1 MSESLAEERLTVVD
15 IAIEARSGGGEGLY
29 TYQTD
34 ALAQE
39 GDAFFVPLGTRS
51 VLGFAVRSYHTSPD
65 DLGFPVSQLRK
76 VHQRIDGL
84 TLPGPICDLMH
95 FVANEYLCS
104 LSVAL
109 GPVSPP
115 GLSDR
120 LVSAWTLIDLAGE
133 DAKLTAAQSE
143 VIQVLRESGGTLYE
157 GAGKKIAAGTLKA
170 LKMLRAKGLVRQSL
184 RLAPSNESRET
195 LGMLQL
201 TPDNDRIERFM
212 EKSARKKPAQALT
225 VMQLQSAE
233 STRLTAAEIKA
244 MCGVTDATV
253 RALVEAGLLE
263 RVEEDAPPP
272 RTPPNPNR
280 AQQIAIDAIVD
291 AVHASRFQP
300 FLLYGVTGSGKT
312 EVYLRA
318 ASEALRQGRQVLYLV
333 PEIALATQAI
343 AHLRERFGRSV
354 AIVHSDLPAKE
365 RLDNW
370 IQIREGRAPVVLG
383 ARSALFAPLSNI
395 GLIIVDEEHE
405 STYKQESS
413 PRYHAKR
420 LAMFLA
426 KKHNAALVL
435 GSATP
440 SVESFYEAEIGSL
453 TQLSLPERAASATL
467 PTVFI
472 DNLADGFK
480 TGAPSM
486 FAQDLQ
492 ERIRGVI
499 DRKQQAIL
507 FLNRRAYSAFLL
519 CRDCGQQFMCPRCAV
534 SLSYSQTDRNLRCH
548 HCGYN
553 TRPPEVCPACNGYRI
568 KPIGAGTEKVE
579 ESVKNLF
586 PDARVARL
594 DRDVAQKRGALE
606 SILTSFRTGD
616 LDILVG
622 TQMIAKGLDFPRV
635 TLVGVIVADTS
646 LNIPDFRASERT
658 FQLLSQVAGRAGRGK
673 IAGNVVIQTFNP
685 LHISVVTAQT
695 HDYVALYEAVKAER
709 RAAKYPPFVRLVNV
723 VLSGT
728 ALGEVKRAAD
738 DAADALHD
746 VDGAFVLGPTS
757 CPLERLQG
765 KWRQHVL
772 VKLPPETNLGLVRD
786 AMLGLKWKNVAM
798 TVDVD
803 PYSLM

>member
-1 MSESLAEERLTVVD
+1 MSEPLADQNLLVVD
-15 IAIEARSGGGEGLY
+15 VAIEARSGGGEAIY
-29 TYQTD
+29 TYQVDT
-34 ALAQE
+34 LAKE

-51 VLGFAVRSYHTSPD
+51 VLGFAVRSYEISPA
-65 DLGFPVSQLRK
+65 DLGFPASQLRK
-76 VHQRIDGL
+76 VLQRIDGL
-84 TLPGPICDLMH
+84 TLPTPICELMH
-95 FVANEYLCS
+95 YVSEEYLCP

-120 LVSAWTLIDLAGE
+120 LVSAWTLADLA
-133 DAKLTAAQSE
+133 DDTKLSAAQNE
-143 VIQVLRESGGTLYE
+143 VIQVLRESGGTLYG
-157 GAGKKIAAGTLKA
+157 GAGKKVSAGTLKA
-170 LKMLRAKGLVRQSL
+170 LKMLRAKGIVRQSL
-184 RLAPSNESRET
+184 RIAPSAESRMT
-195 LGMLQL
+195 SGMLRL
-201 TPDNDRIERFM
+201 TPDSDKVERFM

-225 VMQLQSAE
+225 VMQLQSAD
-233 STRLTAAEIKA
+233 SSRLTAPEIKA

-253 RALVEAGLLE
+253 RALIEGGLLE
-263 RVEEDAPPP
+263 RIEEDAAPP
-272 RTPPNPNR
+272 RTPPTPNP
-280 AQQIAIDAIVD
+280 AQQIAINSIVD
-291 AVHASRFQP
+291 AIDSGKYRP

-343 AHLRERFGRSV
+343 AQLRERFGKSV

-370 IQIREGRAPVVLG
+370 IQIRDGKAPVVLG
-383 ARSALFAPLSNI
+383 ARSAMFAPLTNI
-395 GLIIVDEEHE
+395 GLIIIDEEHE
-405 STYKQESS
+405 SSYKQESS

-420 LAMFLA
+420 VATFLA
-426 KKHNAALVL
+426 QKHQAALVL

-440 SVESFYEAEIGSL
+440 SVESFYEAEIGVI
-453 TQLSLPERAASATL
+453 TQLSLPERAASANL

-472 DNLADGFK
+472 DNLSDGFK

-499 DRKQQAIL
+499 DRKEQAIL
-507 FLNRRAYSAFLL
+507 FLNRRAYSPFLL
-519 CRDCGQQFMCPRCAV
+519 CRDCGQQFKCPRCAV

-548 HCGYN
+548 HCGY
-553 TRPPEVCPACNGYRI
+553 TIRPPDVCPACNGLRI

-579 ESVKNLF
+579 EAVKNLF

-594 DRDVAQKRGALE
+594 DRDVAQKKGALE
-606 SILTSFRTGD
+606 SVLTAFRTGD

-685 LHISVVTAQT
+685 THIAVTTAQT
-695 HDYVALYEAVKAER
+695 HDYVALYEAVRAER
-709 RAAKYPPFVRLVNV
+709 QAAKYPPFVRLVNIV
-723 VLSGT
+723 VAGQS
-728 ALGEVKRAAD
+728 LGEVKHAIDEVAD
-738 DAADALHD
+738 CLQE
-746 VDGAFVLGPTS
+746 VDGATILGPTS

-772 VKLPPETNLGLVRD
+772 IKLPVRSDLAQVKEALVEC
-786 AMLGLKWKNVAM
+786 KWKNLSM